1 MSLIKDKDVLSG
13 TFSFAGKASMRQF
26 NFQLKRKTKK
36 LKKNAF
42 MNSYV
47 SSTQK
52 NFENSIYMKPYLN
65 KKKFNIEKID
75 FLNLT
80 YKKSKN
86 LYEGDNYKYHKR
98 NQKIFEEKKE
108 REKG

>member
-36 LKKNAF
+36 LNKNAF

-47 SSTQK
+47 FSTQK
-52 NFENSIYMKPYLN
+52 NFENTIYMKPYLN

-75 FLNLT
+75 FLI
-80 YKKSKN
+80 KKVRIFMKVIIIN
-86 LYEGDNYKYHKR
+86 IIKEIKKYLK
-98 NQKIFEEKKE
+98 KKKKEKKV
-108 REKG
+108 